1 MPRARLFGHH
11 AAGSAWQLAV
21 RPPAPALAA
30 VVAGDYIGYDESSA
44 VPVHRRQFAN
54 PGAVLII
61 DLGPPMRLRGSTAPG
76 PTVDPTI
83 HPTGFLAP
91 PGAPAVIT
99 EHDGRSRGIEVRL
112 TPFGAHL
119 LLLNAPMSDLAG
131 RILGLAHILADDH
144 DDLIDQLHTRD
155 DWDARF
161 DLLERALLRRLARAR
176 PASRELQYAL
186 TRITACAGRI
196 DIADLAA
203 ELGRSQKSLIH
214 HFNTQIGLPPKRYAR
229 LVRFDH
235 VVQHIRGGAPDDW
248 AELAARF
255 GYYDQSHLVH
265 DFRQF
270 TGLTPTAARASL
282 TPFPV

>member
-1 MPRARLFGHH
+1 MPRARLLGHH
-11 AAGSAWQLAV
+11 AAGCAWQLAV

-30 VVAGDYIGYDESSA
+30 VVAGDYVGYDESSA
-44 VPVHRRQFAN
+44 APVHRHQFAN

-61 DLGPPMRLRGSTAPG
+61 DLGPPMRLRGPDAPDA
-76 PTVDPTI
+76 TT

-99 EHDGRSRGIEVRL
+99 EHDGRSRGIEVKL

-119 LLLNAPMSDLAG
+119 LRLNAPMSDLGG
-131 RILGLAHILADDH
+131 RILGLAHLLADDH
-144 DDLIDQLHTRD
+144 HELLDRLHTHE

-161 DLLERALLRRLARAR
+161 DLLEQALLRRLARAR
-176 PASRELQYAL
+176 PASRELRYAL
-186 TRITACAGRI
+186 TRITTSAGRV

-229 LVRFDH
+229 LVRFNH
-235 VVQHIRGGAPDDW
+235 VVQRIRGGAPDDW
-248 AELAARF
+248 AELAASF

-265 DFRQF
+265 DFREF